1 MHRVNKYCI
10 DNNLIVCSFPKI
22 FEIRWSEFTHQLVES
37 ILKSWNALI
46 MYFNSTT
53 LNEARIC
60 STYLYNEHNLHLLC
74 FMADVLIIL
83 SRYKK
88 KMQSD
93 STTLCDI
100 NQQLNN
106 IKVCH
111 IYIFNIAE

>member
-1 MHRVNKYCI
+1 
-10 DNNLIVCSFPKI
+10 
-22 FEIRWSEFTHQLVES
+22 
-37 ILKSWNALI
+37 

-53 LNEARIC
+53 CNESRVF

-83 SRYKK
+83 SRYQK

-93 STTLCDI
+93 FTKICDI
-100 NQQLNN
+100 HHQLNI
-106 IKVCH
+106 IKICH